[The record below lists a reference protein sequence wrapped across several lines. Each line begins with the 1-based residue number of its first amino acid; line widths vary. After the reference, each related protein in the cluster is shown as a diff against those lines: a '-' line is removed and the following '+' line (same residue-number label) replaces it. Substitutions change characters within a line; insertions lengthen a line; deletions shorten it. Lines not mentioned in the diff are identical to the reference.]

1 MYRLSKVLHIL
12 GNNMRPLADSFLELV
27 KHGFRVRV
35 LTRDVNSGNAKKLSG
50 LANITLSLGAVDS
63 VLDLKNAFRDID
75 YAFVNL
81 NSWALGIKN
90 EIFWGIRIFEIAVQS
105 GVKHYIWSSL
115 DNFFLDTK
123 YDDSFRSV
131 HYYGKGHV
139 EQWISALPQSPMRW
153 TILATSPYLEQL
165 WGFMRP
171 SKGND
176 GVYDFRFPLKNGG
189 FPLTC
194 LDDMGYYV
202 CWIIEHPERSA
213 GMNLKLG
220 VEHVTPSSLA
230 KSFTNATGQPAKGTS
245 IEIDQWFDEVGWSP
259 YREHKMG
266 STTAEPSDPTLHTV
280 YESFSGWW
288 KMYQHS
294 IDNTGLIKR
303 DYALLDEIHPR
314 RTRSVEE
321 WMQRVKYDAE
331 KLEIITVTAPMAL

>member
-1 MYRLSKVLHIL
+1 MTSPTALIIGGTGAQGVPIVEE
-12 GNNMRPLADSFLELV
+12 LAN
-27 KHGFRVRV
+27 HGFQVRV
-35 LTRDVNSGNAKKLSG
+35 LTRDVTSSNAKKLSE
-50 LANITLSLGAVDS
+50 LPNVTFSLGAVDS
-63 VLDLKNAFRDID
+63 VPDLKRAFRGID

-81 NSWALGIKN
+81 NSWSLGIKD

-115 DNFFLDTK
+115 DNFFLETK

-165 WGFMRP
+165 WGLMRP
-171 SKGND
+171 TKGED
-176 GVYDFRFPLKNGG
+176 GVYDFRFPVNDGG

-202 CWIIEHPERSA
+202 PKALTE
-213 GMNLKLG
+213 
-220 VEHVTPSSLA
+220 
-230 KSFTNATGQPAKGTS
+230 ATGLPAKGTN
-245 IEIDQWFDEVGWSP
+245 IELDQWFEEVGWGPS
-259 YREHKMG
+259 REHKMG
-266 STTAEPSDPTLHTV
+266 STTAGPNDPTLHTV

-294 IDNTGLIKR
+294 INNTGLIKR
-303 DYALLDEIHPR
+303 DYALLDEIHPH
-314 RTRSVEE
+314 RTRSVRE
-321 WMQRVKYDAE
+321 WMQKVHYDAD
-331 KLEIITVTAPMAL
+331 KLDIITVTAPMAL

>member
-1 MYRLSKVLHIL
+1 MTSPTALIIGGTGAQGVPIVEE
-12 GNNMRPLADSFLELV
+12 LAN
-27 KHGFRVRV
+27 HGFQVRV
-35 LTRDVNSGNAKKLSG
+35 LTRDVTSSNAKKLSE
-50 LANITLSLGAVDS
+50 LPNVTFSLGAVDS
-63 VLDLKNAFRDID
+63 VPDLKRAFRGID

-81 NSWALGIKN
+81 NSWALGIKD

-115 DNFFLDTK
+115 DNFFLETK

-165 WGFMRP
+165 WGLMRP
-171 SKGND
+171 TKGED
-176 GVYDFRFPLKNGG
+176 GVYDFRFPVNDGG

-202 CWIIEHPERSA
+202 RWIIEHPKRSA

-220 VEHVTPSSLA
+220 VEHVTPTILA
-230 KSFTNATGQPAKGTS
+230 KALTEATGLPAKGTN
-245 IEIDQWFDEVGWSP
+245 IELDQWFEEVGWGPS
-259 YREHKMG
+259 RDHKMG
-266 STTAEPSDPTLHTV
+266 STTAGPNDPTLHTV

-288 KMYQHS
+288 KMYQNS

-303 DYALLDEIHPR
+303 DYALLDEIHPH
-314 RTRSVEE
+314 RTRSVKE
-321 WMQRVKYDAE
+321 WMQKVHYDAD
-331 KLEIITVTAPMAL
+331 KLDIVTVTAPMAL